1 MNEVGLTSVAVRVWD
16 SRVRLK
22 KQRLAV
28 EWMPIAFRCTQQV
41 NTGTLANTLGPANPR
56 ERPFNT
62 LSDESLNPAEPS
74 KSLFQ
79 KRCKRGNGDAKQH
92 PQTLQETM
100 KYKTRPSTLSPEP
113 KTMNPQTPKPKKL
126 GLQPPLRIE
135 QPGSLVDQVFVQETS
150 FVLKLTY

>member
-1 MNEVGLTSVAVRVWD
+1 MTSVAVRVWD

-22 KQRLAV
+22 KQKLAV

-79 KRCKRGNGDAKQH
+79 KRCKRGNGVQ
-92 PQTLQETM
+92 LC
-100 KYKTRPSTLSPEP
+100 KTTPSNSAGNYEIQ
-113 KTMNPQTPKPKKL
+113 N
-126 GLQPPLRIE
+126 
-135 QPGSLVDQVFVQETS
+135 TS
-150 FVLKLTY
+150 FNFKP